1 MVVFSLSPAANGVLA
16 LTQAE
21 RAQQDIL
28 ASICAE
34 AEETIYQEEDP
45 DELNGIMITIESTH
59 ITKLVRDARKGR
71 PECRRRHLC

>member
-34 AEETIYQEEDP
+34 AEETIYQKEDP
-45 DELNGIMITIESTH
+45 DESNGIITIESTH